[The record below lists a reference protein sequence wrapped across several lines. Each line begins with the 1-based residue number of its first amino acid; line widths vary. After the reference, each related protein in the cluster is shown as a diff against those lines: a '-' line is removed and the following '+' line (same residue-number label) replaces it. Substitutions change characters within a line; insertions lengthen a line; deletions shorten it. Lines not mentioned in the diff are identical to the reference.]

1 LKPIT
6 CISRGEFDPAL
17 VGELV
22 NIANG
27 PRGHERNPRKEISG
41 IGIVIKIINSYY
53 LEILWADGNLER
65 EKIRDLEMA
74 V

>member
-1 LKPIT
+1 MKPIT

-27 PRGHERNPRKEISG
+27 PRGHERNARKEACG
-41 IGIVIKIINSYY
+41 IGIVVKIINSYY
-53 LEILWADGNLER
+53 LEILWADGTLES
-65 EKIRDLEMA
+65 EKVRDLEMA
-74 V
+74 A